1 MSGSRP
7 LASLSIDVDNL
18 WTYQMVHGNPAW
30 QDFGTYLPV
39 VVPRLLSVLE
49 RHELTLT
56 AFIVGKD
63 AERPENV
70 DAIAQLVAAGHEIGN
85 HSYRHQPWLHRYSPA
100 ELHEELEAAEDAIVR
115 CGAPRPTGFRGPGYS
130 LSEDTLRGFS
140 GRIREKRLVRGETLF
155 HRGAPAGDGFW
166 VIVLG
171 QIKLAFPATNGNEK
185 VLTKLGAKQSCGEAQ
200 MLLD

>member
-30 QDFGTYLPV
+30 QDFGPYLPV

-85 HSYRHQPWLHRYSPA
+85 HSYRPQP
-100 ELHEELEAAEDAIVR
+100 
-115 CGAPRPTGFRGPGYS
+115 
-130 LSEDTLRGFS
+130 
-140 GRIREKRLVRGETLF
+140 
-155 HRGAPAGDGFW
+155 
-166 VIVLG
+166 
-171 QIKLAFPATNGNEK
+171 
-185 VLTKLGAKQSCGEAQ
+185 
-200 MLLD
+200 